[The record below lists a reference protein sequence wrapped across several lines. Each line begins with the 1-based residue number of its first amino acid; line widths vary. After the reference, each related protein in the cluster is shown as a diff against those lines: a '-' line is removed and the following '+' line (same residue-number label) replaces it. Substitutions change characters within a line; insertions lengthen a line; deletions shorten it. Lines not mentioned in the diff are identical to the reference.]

1 MKDIKKKIFGRS
13 DRPRLSV
20 FISLKNIYAQII
32 DDDNSRTL
40 VSAST
45 VDKEVKK
52 DKKTAVNIAAAKKV
66 GELLAKRA
74 LGKGI
79 STVVFD
85 RGEKKYHGRIEALAQ
100 SVRAAGLKF

>member
-1 MKDIKKKIFGRS
+1 MKDIKKKIFGRT

-32 DDDNSRTL
+32 DDEKSLTL

-45 VDKEVKK
+45 VEKEIKK
-52 DKKTAVNIAAAKKV
+52 DKKTEVNIAAAKKV

-79 STVVFD
+79 NTVVFD
-85 RGEKKYHGRIEALAQ
+85 RGQKRYHGRIEALAQ